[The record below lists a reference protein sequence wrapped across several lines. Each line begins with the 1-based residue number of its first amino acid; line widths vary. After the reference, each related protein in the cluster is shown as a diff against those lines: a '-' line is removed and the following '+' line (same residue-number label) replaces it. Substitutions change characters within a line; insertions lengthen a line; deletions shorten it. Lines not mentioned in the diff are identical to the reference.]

1 MIKRKEPSALVLRY
15 LESLKHPQVNPQKRT
30 DRRSQQHQRVQDNN
44 SVEWWNSHEVQES
57 QRQLATE
64 FIETIPNYVNGSL
77 KRCGIVITGGGKYFV
92 SAYITI
98 RVTRSV
104 GCTLPIELWHLDG
117 EMDQQMID
125 IVSPLGVTC
134 HNASEHA
141 KGSDYFLN
149 HWWKGWQLKAYALLH
164 SSFAEVLM
172 LDADSYPVRDPSFL
186 FDWSG
191 YCEHGAIFWP
201 DVGQSRR
208 MFPHGAAKSLGVP
221 SFTEIPTESGQ
232 LVVNKVQCWRECNL
246 AKHYNAQANYTY
258 HIVYG
263 DKDTFPTAWHR
274 LGTKYA
280 RMWQVSNFVKPGILQ
295 LDGEGKTLFQH
306 RIHDKF
312 RLPGTKFDSTNQNA
326 GENSVAN
333 WQHEDFCHKALA
345 ELRSVWK

>member
-1 MIKRKEPSALVLRY
+1 MAKRKEPSALVLRY
-15 LESLKHPQVNPQKRT
+15 LESLNNPQPQPQKNL
-30 DRRSQQHQRVQDNN
+30 DRRSPQHRRVQDNN
-44 SVEWWNSHEVQES
+44 SVEWWNSHELQES

-64 FIETIPNYVNGSL
+64 FIETIPNYISGSL

-98 RVTRSV
+98 RVIRMV
-104 GCTLPIELWHLDG
+104 GCTLPIELWYLDG

-141 KGSDYFLN
+141 KGSDYFLDN
-149 HWWKGWQLKAYALLH
+149 WWKGWQLKAYALLH

-172 LDADSYPVRDPSFL
+172 LDSDSYPVRDPSFL

-232 LVVNKVQCWRECNL
+232 LVVDKVRCWRECHM
-246 AKHYNAQANYTY
+246 AKHYNQQANYTY

-295 LDGEGKTLFQH
+295 LDNEGETLFQH

-312 RLPGTKFDSTNQNA
+312 RLPGTKFDSTKQNA

-333 WQHEDFCHKALA
+333 WQHEDFCHKSLA

>member
-164 SSFAEVLM
+164 S
-172 LDADSYPVRDPSFL
+172 
-186 FDWSG
+186 
-191 YCEHGAIFWP
+191 
-201 DVGQSRR
+201 
-208 MFPHGAAKSLGVP
+208 
-221 SFTEIPTESGQ
+221 
-232 LVVNKVQCWRECNL
+232 
-246 AKHYNAQANYTY
+246 
-258 HIVYG
+258 
-263 DKDTFPTAWHR
+263 
-274 LGTKYA
+274 
-280 RMWQVSNFVKPGILQ
+280 
-295 LDGEGKTLFQH
+295 
-306 RIHDKF
+306 
-312 RLPGTKFDSTNQNA
+312 
-326 GENSVAN
+326 
-333 WQHEDFCHKALA
+333 
-345 ELRSVWK
+345 